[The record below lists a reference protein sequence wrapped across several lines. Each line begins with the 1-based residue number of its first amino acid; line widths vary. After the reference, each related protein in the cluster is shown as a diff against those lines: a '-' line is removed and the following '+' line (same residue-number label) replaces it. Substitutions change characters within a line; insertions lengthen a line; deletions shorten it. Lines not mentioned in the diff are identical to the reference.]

1 MTILIIIIIII
12 VIIIV
17 NTIIITIIIIII
29 IITFI
34 IFFMK
39 SCLPVGLGDLRVQAS
54 PAYHVH
60 PDNKI
65 WYFHKRSIL
74 CHFFLFKASKWC
86 YCFCL
91 NPSDV

>member
-17 NTIIITIIIIII
+17 NTIIITIIII

-60 PDNKI
+60 PDNK
-65 WYFHKRSIL
+65 K
-74 CHFFLFKASKWC
+74 
-86 YCFCL
+86 
-91 NPSDV
+91 

>member
-17 NTIIITIIIIII
+17 NTIIITIIIIIIII

-60 PDNKI
+60 PDNKKMI
-65 WYFHKRSIL
+65 FS
-74 CHFFLFKASKWC
+74 
-86 YCFCL
+86 
-91 NPSDV
+91 

>member
-1 MTILIIIIIII
+1 MTILIIIIII

-17 NTIIITIIIIII
+17 NTIIITIIIII

-60 PDNKI
+60 PDNK
-65 WYFHKRSIL
+65 K
-74 CHFFLFKASKWC
+74 
-86 YCFCL
+86 
-91 NPSDV
+91 

>member
-1 MTILIIIIIII
+1 MTTLIIIIVI

-17 NTIIITIIIIII
+17 NIIIITIIIIIIIII

-60 PDNKI
+60 PDNKK

-74 CHFFLFKASKWC
+74 CQFFSF
-86 YCFCL
+86 
-91 NPSDV
+91 

>member
-17 NTIIITIIIIII
+17 NTIIITIIIIIII

-60 PDNKI
+60 PDNKKMI
-65 WYFHKRSIL
+65 FS
-74 CHFFLFKASKWC
+74 
-86 YCFCL
+86 
-91 NPSDV
+91 

>member
-1 MTILIIIIIII
+1 MTILIIIIII

-60 PDNKI
+60 PDNKK

-74 CHFFLFKASKWC
+74 CQFFSF
-86 YCFCL
+86 
-91 NPSDV
+91 

>member
-1 MTILIIIIIII
+1 MTILIIIIII

-17 NTIIITIIIIII
+17 NTIIITIIIII

-65 WYFHKRSIL
+65 
-74 CHFFLFKASKWC
+74 
-86 YCFCL
+86 
-91 NPSDV
+91 

>member
-1 MTILIIIIIII
+1 MTILIIIIII

-17 NTIIITIIIIII
+17 NTIIITIIIII

-39 SCLPVGLGDLRVQAS
+39 SCLPVGLGDLSVQAS

-65 WYFHKRSIL
+65 
-74 CHFFLFKASKWC
+74 
-86 YCFCL
+86 
-91 NPSDV
+91 

>member
-29 IITFI
+29 TFI

-39 SCLPVGLGDLRVQAS
+39 SCLPVGLGDLHVQAN

-60 PDNKI
+60 PDNKKMI
-65 WYFHKRSIL
+65 FS
-74 CHFFLFKASKWC
+74 
-86 YCFCL
+86 
-91 NPSDV
+91 